1 MKIKNTWLIFIKVGL
16 NALSNRFH
24 ILTGKIQEY
33 GFCMSPQVHWSQQS
47 DSKDKSTNPLTR
59 LGDRPIRPKPG
70 LLTDFIQI
78 KKYETGLVKKPRPK
92 NLDLLDIKNDLTFY
106 MHFREDAPRYDA
118 GLTGDS
124 MSFR

>member
-1 MKIKNTWLIFIKVGL
+1 
-16 NALSNRFH
+16 
-24 ILTGKIQEY
+24 
-33 GFCMSPQVHWSQQS
+33 MSPQVHWSQQS

-92 NLDLLDIKNDLTFY
+92 NLDLLDIKNDLTFD
-106 MHFREDAPRYDA
+106 MHNHKVLIINILSLNFIFSNKFTKILFVKY
-118 GLTGDS
+118 
-124 MSFR
+124 